1 MRSGYLVRIWVSHY
15 LFLCAANVFCGCFP
29 PPHLLTPP
37 LPAVCSAEEDDYDDD
52 DNDDDDDDENGDDD
66 DDDGDDDGDD
76 DDDDDET
83 IMLLPQ
89 ALPIFSRSRKL
100 GTRGFF
106 FVAPQRH
113 QSTNLRVK
121 HCFAN

>member
-1 MRSGYLVRIWVSHY
+1 MRAGYLVRIWVSHY

-37 LPAVCSAEEDDYDDD
+37 LPAVCSAEEDYYDDDD
-52 DNDDDDDDENGDDD
+52 DNDDDDDDDND
-66 DDDGDDDGDD
+66 DDDGDDGDD

-100 GTRGFF
+100 GTRAFF
-106 FVAPQRH
+106 FVAPQNPG
-113 QSTNLRVK
+113 TNQQI
-121 HCFAN
+121 CG

>member
-15 LFLCAANVFCGCFP
+15 LSLCAANVFCVFFCGCFP
-29 PPHLLTPP
+29 PPHLLTLL
-37 LPAVCSAEEDDYDDD
+37 LPAVCSADDD
-52 DNDDDDDDENGDDD
+52 DNYDDDE
-66 DDDGDDDGDD
+66 
-76 DDDDDET
+76 DDDDET

-100 GTRGFF
+100 GTRAFF
-106 FVAPQRH
+106 FVTPQRH

-121 HCFAN
+121 NYFAN